1 MRVIV
6 FGASGMLGFALH
18 RVLHDRQHDVA
29 GTVRGAPPVSPW
41 CTGLRYTTGVHAED
55 IDSVRK
61 AVRDHR
67 ADVVI
72 NAAGVI
78 KQITDATAEQ
88 LNAINAVFPRRLAL
102 WARRDGF
109 NVIHFS
115 TDCVFAGTRG
125 AYDETD
131 VPDAMDSY
139 GVSKFLGEAHGPGQ
153 LVLRTSIIG
162 RGLQPNPSLIDWL
175 LAQSG
180 SVRGYAHAIFSGLP
194 VNSIASLIADR
205 LLPRV
210 PPLEGLYHLS
220 AAPIAKLKLLQLLRD
235 AWGRRDLQIEPDD
248 SVRIDRSLDSSRL
261 RKCLGWTPEDWPV
274 LVAEMRDFYGNLDR
288 QHDLPGASR

>member
-6 FGASGMLGFALH
+6 LGASGMLGFALH
-18 RVLHDRQHDVA
+18 RVLHDRHCDVV
-29 GTVRGAPPVSPW
+29 GTVRGAPPESPW
-41 CTGLRYTTGVHAED
+41 CTGLRYIAGVYAED

-61 AVRDHR
+61 AVRDYR

-78 KQITDATAEQ
+78 KQITDATGEH

-102 WARRDGF
+102 WARREGF
-109 NVIHFS
+109 YVVHFS

-125 AYDETD
+125 AYVETD
-131 VPDAMDSY
+131 VPDATDVY
-139 GVSKFLGEAHGPGQ
+139 GMSKFLGEDYGPGQ

-162 RGLQPNPSLIDWL
+162 RGLRPNPSLVDWL
-175 LAQSG
+175 LSQSG
-180 SVRGYAHAIFSGLP
+180 NVRGYAQAIFSGLP
-194 VNSIASLIADR
+194 VNSIASIVADH
-205 LLPRV
+205 LLTHR

-220 AAPIAKLKLLQLLRD
+220 AAPIAKLELVELLRD
-235 AWGRRDLQIEPDD
+235 AWGRHDLQIIPDN

-261 RKCLGWTPEDWPV
+261 RQCLDWVPEDWPV
-274 LVAEMRDFYGNLDR
+274 LVTEMRDFYRKLDR
-288 QHDLPGASR
+288 QRDMPGASR